1 MMKMIIILTNKED
14 VTVDFIVRE
23 LKRQEIEYYRLN
35 TEDIPQKVEVNFSIE
50 EDKFLL
56 LDSVK
61 NIEVDLNKVTSV
73 YFRRAQV
80 SSLAYINEINMQ
92 ERNYLRGELAYLLE
106 GIYKILSKRYWLNN
120 VYRIREAENKIYQLQ
135 IARELGFTIPDSVIS
150 NIPEVVKSIVDKY
163 ENNCIIKPIKS
174 GNVDTTTS
182 SNIIFT
188 SKIEENFFE
197 ERARIADFPVY
208 IQENIHKQYDL
219 RCIVIGEQVYCAQ
232 IESQANDDSK
242 IDWRKGT
249 SYLKHSVHELPI
261 EVKEKCIELTRRLNL
276 NYSAIDLILD
286 KNERYI
292 FLECNPNGQWAW
304 LEIRLGFPISEDIV
318 SLLNKGDC

>member
-1 MMKMIIILTNKED
+1 MKMIIILTNKED

-56 LDSVK
+56 LDKVK
-61 NIEVDLNKVTSV
+61 NIEVDLNKITSV

-80 SSLAYINEINMQ
+80 SSLAYIDEINMQ

-106 GIYKILSKRYWLNN
+106 GIYKVLSKRYWLNN
-120 VYRIREAENKIYQLQ
+120 VYRIREAENKIFQLQ
-135 IARELGFTIPDSVIS
+135 NAKEIGFTIPASVIS
-150 NIPEVVKSIVDKY
+150 NIPEVVKSIVDTY

-174 GNVDTTTS
+174 GNIDTTTS

-188 SKIEENFFE
+188 SKIEKNFFE
-197 ERARIADFPVY
+197 ERARIADFPVF
-208 IQENIHKQYDL
+208 IQENIHKRYDL

-232 IESQANDDSK
+232 IESQANEDSK
-242 IDWRKGT
+242 IDWRKGK
-249 SYLKHSVHELPI
+249 SYLNHAVHELPL
-261 EVKEKCIELTRRLNL
+261 EVKEKCIEMTRRLNL

-286 KNERYI
+286 KNGRYI

-304 LEIRLGFPISEDIV
+304 LEIRLGFPISGDIV
-318 SLLNKGDC
+318 KLLNKGDC

>member
-56 LDSVK
+56 LDKVK
-61 NIEVDLNKVTSV
+61 NIEVDLNKITSV

-80 SSLAYINEINMQ
+80 SSLAYIDEINMQ

-106 GIYKILSKRYWLNN
+106 GIYKVLSKRYWLNN
-120 VYRIREAENKIYQLQ
+120 VYRIREAENKIFQLQ
-135 IARELGFTIPDSVIS
+135 NAKEIGFTIPASVIS
-150 NIPEVVKSIVDKY
+150 NIPEVVKSIVDTY

-174 GNVDTTTS
+174 GNIDTTTS

-188 SKIEENFFE
+188 SKIEKNFFE
-197 ERARIADFPVY
+197 ERARIADFPVF
-208 IQENIHKQYDL
+208 IQENIHKRYDL

-232 IESQANDDSK
+232 IESQANEDSK
-242 IDWRKGT
+242 IDWRKGK
-249 SYLKHSVHELPI
+249 SYLNHAVHELPL
-261 EVKEKCIELTRRLNL
+261 EVKEKCIEMTRRLNL

-286 KNERYI
+286 KNGRYI

-304 LEIRLGFPISEDIV
+304 LEIRLGFPISGDIV
-318 SLLNKGDC
+318 KLLNKGDC